1 MGNVGPDECHFLP
14 PGGCGWD
21 CRLPLAPVAPGRGRL
36 THLCAL
42 TVSWTRGHDDLLL
55 VNFLTSLV
63 TWHSSQSCPT
73 LYFLSKLFSVHKTL
87 AEGAT
92 FLSGLSARL
101 SNFSSTVGHFVYGG
115 PRSRARLAPTNY
127 SSSQFT
133 TRTSKRQSP
142 AAVVVASRSLKKHQ
156 AESWIKGMGMRG
168 QGGLNVKWGFSNVC
182 ISIVMKYKILHK
194 KLVLYYYTFSV

>member
-73 LYFLSKLFSVHKTL
+73 LYFLSKLFSVHKIL

-115 PRSRARLAPTNY
+115 PRSRACLAPTNY
-127 SSSQFT
+127 FSSQFA
-133 TRTSKRQSP
+133 TSTSMRQSP
-142 AAVVVASRSLKKHQ
+142 ASVVGASRRLKEHQ
-156 AESWIKGMGMRG
+156 AEDWTKGMGCEDE
-168 QGGLNVKWGFSNVC
+168 GGYNVKGVFPKCV
-182 ISIVMKYKILHK
+182 
-194 KLVLYYYTFSV
+194 SVENEI